1 LATIEV
7 VTDEAHTPPSTAGAP
22 SGPVAGPDGDT
33 TYALSAHAV
42 PGPASGPWYKRI
54 LPAVGRG
61 LKRFGRW
68 LAAWCRRLA
77 PSPFV
82 WVGIV
87 LGFGTSLLVWESVLL
102 LGVVVWLLGVWLW
115 VARGSTVLVA
125 LGLGIVL
132 GWLPM
137 LFFFVGGLPHTMI
150 GLPGVEYD
158 L

>member
-1 LATIEV
+1 
-7 VTDEAHTPPSTAGAP
+7 VTDEAHTLPAAAGSQPSRED
-22 SGPVAGPDGDT
+22 SKLRGDT
-33 TYALSAHAV
+33 TYATPAHAV
-42 PGPASGPWYKRI
+42 PGQAQGPWYTGV
-54 LPAVGRG
+54 LPATGRG
-61 LKRFGRW
+61 VRRFGLW
-68 LAAWCRRLA
+68 LAAWGRRLA
-77 PSPFV
+77 PSPFL

-102 LGVVVWLLGVWLW
+102 LGIVAWLLGVWLW
-115 VARGSTVLVA
+115 VARGNSVLVA

-137 LFFFVGGLPHTMI
+137 LFFFVGSLPHTMI

>member
-1 LATIEV
+1 M
-7 VTDEAHTPPSTAGAP
+7 TDEAHTLPTAPGAQS
-22 SGPVAGPDGDT
+22 SGGGAERPGDT
-33 TYALSAHAV
+33 AHAVPAHAV
-42 PGPASGPWYKRI
+42 PGQPPAPWYTSI
-54 LPAVGRG
+54 LPAVGGG
-61 LKRFGRW
+61 LKRFGLW
-68 LAAWCRRLA
+68 LAVWSRRLA
-77 PSPFV
+77 PSPFL

-102 LGVVVWLLGVWLW
+102 LGVVVWLLGVWVW
-115 VARGSTVLVA
+115 VARGRSVLVA

-137 LFFFVGGLPHTMI
+137 LFFFVNSLPHTMV

>member
-1 LATIEV
+1 M
-7 VTDEAHTPPSTAGAP
+7 TDEAHSLPAAAGSQP
-22 SGPVAGPDGDT
+22 SGEDTKLRGDT
-33 TYALSAHAV
+33 TYATPAHAV
-42 PGPASGPWYKRI
+42 PGQAQGPWYTRI
-54 LPAVGRG
+54 LPTAGRG
-61 LKRFGRW
+61 VRRFGLW
-68 LAAWCRRLA
+68 LAAWGRRLA
-77 PSPFV
+77 PSPFL

-102 LGVVVWLLGVWLW
+102 LGIVAWLLGVWLW
-115 VARGSTVLVA
+115 VARGNSVLVA

-137 LFFFVGGLPHTMI
+137 LFFFVNSLPHTMI

>member
-1 LATIEV
+1 M
-7 VTDEAHTPPSTAGAP
+7 TDDAHISSGSTVSRA
-22 SGPVAGPDGDT
+22 
-33 TYALSAHAV
+33 
-42 PGPASGPWYKRI
+42 PWYARV
-54 LPAVGRG
+54 LPTVGRA
-61 LKRFGRW
+61 LRRSGRW
-68 LAAWCRRLA
+68 LAAWGRRLA
-77 PSPFV
+77 PSPFL

-102 LGVVVWLLGVWLW
+102 LGIVVWLAGAWVW
-115 VARGSTVLVA
+115 VARGNPVLVA

-137 LFFFVGGLPHTMI
+137 LFFFVQSLPHTII

>member
-1 LATIEV
+1 M
-7 VTDEAHTPPSTAGAP
+7 TDEAHTLSDATYAAP
-22 SGPVAGPDGDT
+22 AHAGPNRT
-33 TYALSAHAV
+33 R
-42 PGPASGPWYKRI
+42 GPWYARI
-54 LPAVGRG
+54 LPAVRRG
-61 LKRFGRW
+61 LGRFGRW
-68 LAAWCRRLA
+68 LAAWGRRLA
-77 PSPFV
+77 VSPFL

-102 LGVVVWLLGVWLW
+102 LGIVVWLAGVWLW
-115 VARGSTVLVA
+115 AARGQSVLVA

-137 LFFFVGGLPHTMI
+137 LFFFVGSLPHTMI